1 MKDYAEL
8 AISPIEKYEALE
20 QLRVLY
26 NGYKIAI
33 EQSAKPTPAGV
44 DTFQDLE
51 KVRKLFN
58 V

>member
-1 MKDYAEL
+1 KHYAEL
-8 AISPIEKYEALE
+8 TVSQIEKYEDLE
-20 QLRVLY
+20 QLRVLF

-33 EQSAKPTPAGV
+33 ELSAKSTPAGV
-44 DTFQDLE
+44 DTLQDLD